1 MLQEAYQKLQDDW
14 TRRVE
19 TQRDWL
25 SKSIDSRSL
34 TLDNRLKVLSFHAD
48 SYKST
53 KTDHLLTSTKSAN
66 TRLSVAD
73 ALDPLPLS
81 KVFVLAAQQQNRSAG
96 QTAVG
101 AV

>member
-48 SYKST
+48 
-53 KTDHLLTSTKSAN
+53 
-66 TRLSVAD
+66 
-73 ALDPLPLS
+73 
-81 KVFVLAAQQQNRSAG
+81 
-96 QTAVG
+96 
-101 AV
+101 